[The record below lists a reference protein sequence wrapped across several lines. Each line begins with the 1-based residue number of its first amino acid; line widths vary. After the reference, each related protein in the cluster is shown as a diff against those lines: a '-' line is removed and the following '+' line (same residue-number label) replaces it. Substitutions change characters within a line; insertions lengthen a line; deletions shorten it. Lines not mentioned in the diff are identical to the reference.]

1 MRKVILN
8 LAVSL
13 DGYIEGPEGEYD
25 WCFTDQDYGLSD
37 FAAQTDAIF
46 VGRKSYELFAGK
58 EDEYFPGIK
67 KIYVFSDTIK
77 SATHPNVELIGS
89 TDIDTKVQSVINGE
103 GGNIWLYGGA
113 EAVKYFLDKRW
124 ISEMQLSV
132 HPVILGSGKPLFE
145 NLKNRVELLLKD
157 SITYSSGLVQL
168 IYVLKPLFDT
178 NALDVQLDELDE
190 RMF

>member
-25 WCFTDQDYGLSD
+25 WCFTDQDYGLSS
-37 FAAQTDAIF
+37 FAAQTDAVF

-67 KIYVFSDTIK
+67 KIYVFSDTMK
-77 SATHPNVELIGS
+77 AAAHPNVEVIGS
-89 TDIDTKVQSVINGE
+89 VDIDTKVQSVINGE
-103 GGNIWLYGGA
+103 GDNIWLYGGA
-113 EAVKYFLDKRW
+113 KVVKYFLDKRW

-145 NLKNRVELLLKD
+145 GLKNRVELLLKD
-157 SITYSSGLVQL
+157 SITYSSGLIQL